1 MKIQKPKS
9 HVPKIHDNTEEDLIL
24 VPPSVLDNKLR
35 DFESYH
41 KAQSS
46 IVSDIALAV
55 TLVAAFFASTF
66 RDFAYISGATI
77 KGAFLVG
84 FLAIAVKI
92 GFSIYKINK
101 DENNHTRES
110 TVKSF
115 LDKYRYKINIKE
127 K

>member
-9 HVPKIHDNTEEDLIL
+9 HLPKIHDNTEEDLIL

-41 KAQSS
+41 RTQSS

-55 TLVAAFFASTF
+55 TLIAAFFASTF
-66 RDFAYISGATI
+66 RDFTYVSGATI

-84 FLAIAVKI
+84 FLVIAIKI
-92 GFSIYKINK
+92 GFGVYKINK
-101 DENNHTRES
+101 NENSYTRES

-115 LDKYRYKINIKE
+115 LTTHKFKVDIKE